1 MPTKLLAKQKGEWAE
16 VCFAAEILRRG
27 WRISRPYGDSCRY
40 DCVVDVGGNLSR
52 VQIKAV
58 AARSRARY
66 RPYNVS
72 LIHHKH
78 YYLLYSA
85 REVDVMAVLI
95 LPQAMWYIVP
105 LAAIPKGRR
114 HISFAG
120 DKKIAGGLE
129 KYRDAWEVLK
139 PNPRRNPP
147 TDLKSA

>member
-1 MPTKLLAKQKGEWAE
+1 MPKLLPKQKGEWAE
-16 VCFAAEILRRG
+16 VLFAAEILRRG

-40 DCVVDVGGNLSR
+40 DCIVDVGGHLSR

-58 AARSRARY
+58 AARSRARF

-72 LIHHKH
+72 LVHHKH

-85 REVDVMAVLI
+85 REVDVIAALI

-105 LAAIPKGRR
+105 LSAIKRGRR

-120 DKKIAGGLE
+120 NKKIAGGLE
-129 KYRDAWEVLK
+129 KYREAWEVLK
-139 PNPRRNPP
+139 N
-147 TDLKSA
+147 KSA